1 MKATDIGIKV
11 LEFLAK
17 ALLSF
22 LLVMLLYFV
31 AAVAG
36 SVIPVNT
43 SQPKDGN
50 VTIYLRTNG
59 VHTDFIFPVRNKIMD
74 WEELIPSGT
83 ILSKTA
89 TFQYISFGWGDL
101 KFYKETEEWS
111 DLRFPVAFQAV
122 FLKKPSALHVTFE
135 PAIRMTKPVVAVNI
149 TEKQYKKLVEYVHA
163 TFKTD
168 NAGNPNPVEGLHYNQ
183 HDAFFHA
190 NGSLHFFYTCNTWV
204 NDGLKHAD
212 LRACLWTPLDE
223 GIFYQYR

>member
-1 MKATDIGIKV
+1 MKAADIGIKV
-11 LEFLAK
+11 MEFLAK

-31 AAVAG
+31 AAVIG

-43 SQPKDGN
+43 TQPEDGN
-50 VTIYLRTNG
+50 ITMYLRTNG
-59 VHTDFIFPVRNKIMD
+59 IHTDFIFPVENEIMD
-74 WEELIPSGT
+74 WKEVIPLETIPSETTTYG
-83 ILSKTA
+83 
-89 TFQYISFGWGDL
+89 YISFGWGDL
-101 KFYKETEEWS
+101 KFYRETVEWS

-122 FLKKPSALHVTFE
+122 FLENPSALHVTLE
-135 PAIRMTKPVVAVNI
+135 PTIRREKSVVAIDI
-149 TEKQYKKLVEYVHA
+149 TEEQYKKLVEYVHA

-168 NAGNPNPVEGLHYNQ
+168 NAGNVNPVEGLHYNR

-204 NDGLKHAD
+204 NDGLKYTN